1 MVEPLTLI
9 YSLAAALIAAAVTY
23 FVIRSQCRV
32 QIDFLRTSLAEREA
46 QLAAVKSEG
55 DELRTAAEADRTSL
69 AHKLEQVESELRAAI
84 SDKSRLQGEA
94 SSFDQVRQELANR
107 VREVAEQ
114 TERILALSDQL
125 ARAQAEAAEAHR
137 AKVELVEAKERECRA
152 LLAEKEVHIEEQ
164 KRLLAAAETKLA
176 ETFDSLSVKALT
188 VVSEQFMKTAKATF
202 EALQTD
208 AKGDLKLKQ
217 QAIEELLKPVA
228 QSISKLQEQHEDLE
242 KRRISAFDTI
252 EKGFAAITRQTDQL
266 ANALRKPISRGAWG
280 EMNLKTILDN
290 AGLTQGVHY
299 DLQDTTDADEGGRLR
314 TDVIV
319 HLPNGRDFIIDSK
332 APLEAYWDGM
342 NCELEADRK
351 LKFDAHGR
359 QVREHIKR
367 LASKAYWSRYK
378 TAPDCVVMFLPT
390 EGAYQA
396 AIEAD
401 PALLT
406 DAQSKGIYLAN
417 PMTLVNMIHV
427 TAYVLQE
434 ESLKQN
440 AHEVQSAATELYD
453 RLSKFVVRFADLGR
467 SMRISVAK
475 FNDAAGSLEG
485 RVLPQ
490 ARKMSA
496 LGIGGSKGIDS
507 VNEIDSVPRT
517 ISSPELRAQRAL
529 AVIEE
534 DKS

>member
-1 MVEPLTLI
+1 MVEQLTLI
-9 YSLAAALIAAAVTY
+9 IILAAAAVIAAVAFFVT
-23 FVIRSQCRV
+23 RSQNRV
-32 QIDFLRTSLAEREA
+32 QIDSLRTYIAERDAQIAGLRAEA
-46 QLAAVKSEG
+46 DSM
-55 DELRTAAEADRTSL
+55 RSMAEADRTSL
-69 AHKLEQVESELRAAI
+69 SQKLDQVESELRFAI
-84 SDKSRLQGEA
+84 SEKSRLEGEA
-94 SSFDQVRQELANR
+94 TSLDHVRQELVAR
-107 VREVAEQ
+107 ATEVGELHEQ
-114 TERILALSDQL
+114 VLSLSDQL
-125 ARAQAEAAEAHR
+125 ARAQSEAAEAAR
-137 AKVELVEAKERECRA
+137 AKVELLEAKDRECRA
-152 LLAEKEVHIEEQ
+152 LLTEKETHIDEQ

-176 ETFDSLSVKALT
+176 ETFDSLSIKALT

-202 EALQTD
+202 EAVQTD

-228 QSISKLQEQHEDLE
+228 ESISKLQTQHEDLE

-332 APLEAYWDGM
+332 APLESYWDGM
-342 NCELEADRK
+342 NCELEAERK
-351 LKFDAHGR
+351 VKFEAHGR

-378 TAPDCVVMFLPT
+378 TSPDCVVMFLPT

-406 DAQSKGIYLAN
+406 DAQSRGIYLAN

-453 RLSKFVVRFADLGR
+453 RLSKFVVKFADLGR
-467 SMRISVAK
+467 SLRISVTK
-475 FNDAAGSLEG
+475 FNEAAGSLEG

-490 ARKMSA
+490 ARRMSA
-496 LGIGGSKGIDS
+496 LGIGGSKSIDS
-507 VNEIDSVPRT
+507 VSEIDSEPRSMT
-517 ISSPELRAQRAL
+517 TPELRAQPAL
-529 AVIEE
+529 TGSEE
-534 DKS
+534 GR